1 MSQSRYQ
8 TPRTPNV
15 RLHSEWYGGLSHSAL
30 LDSGRIDLVSP
41 LPFTPSP
48 PPLTSPP
55 LLFPP
60 QDHVALFQ
68 LALDDEDRGRIDEV
82 LATGK
87 RPRGDCYAWERG
99 EGVF

>member
-1 MSQSRYQ
+1 M
-8 TPRTPNV
+8 
-15 RLHSEWYGGLSHSAL
+15 AL
-30 LDSGRIDLVSP
+30 FQLALDDEDRGRIDEVLATTLIVSCTSP
-41 LPFTPSP
+41 PSP
-48 PPLTSPP
+48 PPS
-55 LLFPP
+55 PP